1 VPNPIGGVDIT
12 IMYPSQLTAALG
24 TSGVDHV
31 FYSGSGTV
39 ILPDT
44 IENITLSGNADVQG
58 NGLGN
63 LMRRGSG
70 ENVLDGR
77 GGDDTLYG
85 DEGDDQVEGGT
96 GNDVVSGGAGQDRV
110 SGGSGSDNVQG
121 GAGND
126 RVYGD
131 AGRDTVSGGS
141 GNDFVEGGSGNDR
154 LSGAAGQDRLYGGE
168 GRDLLAGGSG
178 HDWLFGGSGQDTLHG
193 GSGHDRFVFDTPL
206 SQSSNVDVI
215 QDFTTSEDRIAL
227 DDAVFTALGKGS
239 AKGVT
244 IAPDLFVTGT
254 QAQGAEDRIIYDQAT
269 GSLYYDADGTGST
282 AQVKFAILNNKATL
296 SHYDFLII

>member
-1 VPNPIGGVDIT
+1 
-12 IMYPSQLTAALG
+12 
-24 TSGVDHV
+24 
-31 FYSGSGTV
+31 
-39 ILPDT
+39 
-44 IENITLSGNADVQG
+44 
-58 NGLGN
+58 
-63 LMRRGSG
+63 
-70 ENVLDGR
+70 
-77 GGDDTLYG
+77 
-85 DEGDDQVEGGT
+85 
-96 GNDVVSGGAGQDRV
+96 
-110 SGGSGSDNVQG
+110 
-121 GAGND
+121 
-126 RVYGD
+126 
-131 AGRDTVSGGS
+131 
-141 GNDFVEGGSGNDR
+141 
-154 LSGAAGQDRLYGGE
+154 
-168 GRDLLAGGSG
+168 
-178 HDWLFGGSGQDTLHG
+178 
-193 GSGHDRFVFDTPL
+193 VFDTPL